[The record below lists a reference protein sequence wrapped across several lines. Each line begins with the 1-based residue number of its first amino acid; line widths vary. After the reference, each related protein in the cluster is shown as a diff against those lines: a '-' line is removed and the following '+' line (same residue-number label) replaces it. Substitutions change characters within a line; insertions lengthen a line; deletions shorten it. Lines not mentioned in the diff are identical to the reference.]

1 MSRPDWLAAARA
13 DARARGLD
21 IVQPLLDNLS
31 AAVDVLRSE
40 PLVEVA
46 RLHPPAASVPLP
58 AEMPATAAPRADG
71 LLACAARVAAGTTTA
86 ERLTEDCLAQVS
98 AQQESLRA
106 FITVTADEALAAARQ
121 ADRDIAAGRRLG
133 PLHGLPLSLKDLM
146 DQKGWPTTAASKV
159 RASHRASEDAPLTAR
174 LRAAGA
180 VFVGKTNLHEFAFGT
195 TSEDTAYGAVH
206 HPVDSRRSPG
216 GSSGGSAVS
225 VATGMALG
233 SVGTDTGGSIR
244 IPAAACGIVGLKPE
258 WGELT
263 DEGVVPL
270 ARQFDHLGPMTRTVA
285 DAWLMYDVLRGAGP
299 GTGFTPRTID
309 LRQLTL
315 GVPEGFLF
323 ERLDEEVER
332 SVRTA
337 IERLQRA
344 GTRTQ
349 ATSLP
354 HAAQTPSVYLAIQL
368 ADASAYHLSTLEATP
383 ELYTPP
389 VRARLELGRYVMAED
404 YSRAQALRARL
415 RHGVDHALASV
426 HALVLP
432 ALAIP
437 APPIGAA
444 TVPVRGGQDPVRAAM
459 LRCTQLFNMTGHP
472 AISLPC
478 GVTREGLP
486 VGLQLVGRRGGTAA
500 LLACAMAVEAELGRQ
515 R

>member
-1 MSRPDWLAAARA
+1 M
-13 DARARGLD
+13 
-21 IVQPLLDNLS
+21 
-31 AAVDVLRSE
+31 
-40 PLVEVA
+40 
-46 RLHPPAASVPLP
+46 
-58 AEMPATAAPRADG
+58 
-71 LLACAARVAAGTTTA
+71 
-86 ERLTEDCLAQVS
+86 
-98 AQQESLRA
+98 
-106 FITVTADEALAAARQ
+106 
-121 ADRDIAAGRRLG
+121 
-133 PLHGLPLSLKDLM
+133 
-146 DQKGWPTTAASKV
+146 
-159 RASHRASEDAPLTAR
+159 
-174 LRAAGA
+174 
-180 VFVGKTNLHEFAFGT
+180 
-195 TSEDTAYGAVH
+195 
-206 HPVDSRRSPG
+206 
-216 GSSGGSAVS
+216 S

-233 SVGTDTGGSIR
+233 SIGTDTGGSIR

-285 DAWLMYDVLRGAGP
+285 DAWLMYDVLRGAG
-299 GTGFTPRTID
+299 TGAGFSPRTMD
-309 LRQLTL
+309 LRQLSL

-323 ERLDEEVER
+323 ERIDEEVDR
-332 SVRTA
+332 SVRAA

-349 ATSLP
+349 MSSLP
-354 HAAQTPSVYLAIQL
+354 HASQTPSVYLAIQL
-368 ADASAYHLSTLEATP
+368 ADASAYHLASLEATP
-383 ELYTPP
+383 DLYTAP

-404 YSRAQALRARL
+404 YARAQALRARL
-415 RHGVDHALASV
+415 RHEVDHALSSV

-437 APPIGAA
+437 APLLGAA
-444 TVPVRGGQDPVRAAM
+444 TVPVKGGQDPVRAAM